1 MSKIKKTEI
10 QRRIR
15 SQIDFDAIPSSWDEF
30 QGLDELTQERTA
42 LILSILIGL
51 FDYEQV
57 DFVVEVLMEFE
68 WTLAHH
74 WELPCRDCGLPNDV
88 CKDPT
93 FLSY

>member
-1 MSKIKKTEI
+1 MSKIKKIEI

-15 SQIDFDAIPSSWDEF
+15 SQIDFNAIPSSWDEF
-30 QGLDELTQERTA
+30 QSLDELTQERTA

-51 FDYEQV
+51 FDYEQT
-57 DFVVEVLMEFE
+57 DFVVEVLMKFE

-74 WELPCRDCGLPNDV
+74 WELPCRYCGLPNDV

-93 FLSY
+93 FLCY

>member
-15 SQIDFDAIPSSWDEF
+15 SQINFDAIPSSWDEF
-30 QGLDELTQERTA
+30 KRLDEMAQERTA
-42 LILSILIGL
+42 LIFSILIGL
-51 FDYEQV
+51 FGYKQT

-74 WELPCRDCGLPNDV
+74 WELPCRDCGLPNGV